1 MAIELNIQN
10 LYGGGAVERLHG
22 ALQEAL
28 QNILDPNTPAK
39 KARKVKLEISI
50 KPNEHRNMAE
60 MTIAT
65 STTLCSPEALETN
78 IFIDKDAKGQAHAA
92 EMFAGENPEQSV
104 LPGTSLETALNNR
117 MKQSYPD
124 MDVTITQFPKKEAS
138 HA

>member
-50 KPNEHRNMAE
+50 KPIERNGRRGIDWAY
-60 MTIAT
+60 AV
-65 STTLCSPEALETN
+65 SR
-78 IFIDKDAKGQAHAA
+78 IFPSIYRQLLGR
-92 EMFAGENPEQSV
+92 SV
-104 LPGTSLETALNNR
+104 LADSF
-117 MKQSYPD
+117 
-124 MDVTITQFPKKEAS
+124 IQFFK
-138 HA
+138 HG

>member
-1 MAIELNIQN
+1 MSIPLTIES

-50 KPNEHRNMAE
+50 KPNEQRNLADVMVS
-60 MTIAT
+60 T
-65 STTLCSPEALETN
+65 SCTLCPPEPLETS
-78 IFIDKDAKGQAHAA
+78 IIIDKDNTGKAHAA
-92 EMFAGENPEQSV
+92 ELGGNENPNQNT
-104 LPGTSLETALNNR
+104 LPGT
-117 MKQSYPD
+117 M
-124 MDVTITQFPKKEAS
+124 EAGGKVLTMRGVK